1 MKRVGDES
9 RLAVVTKTAQQSGFH
24 YVAQDNFS
32 DPIGQLAETRRQMC
46 KINWLTR

>member
-1 MKRVGDES
+1 M
-9 RLAVVTKTAQQSGFH
+9 AQQSGFC

-46 KINWLTR
+46 KINWLTRSMWEGTL

>member
-1 MKRVGDES
+1 MRALGIAETYF
-9 RLAVVTKTAQQSGFH
+9 LC
-24 YVAQDNFS
+24 